1 MFNVGAPEMMVI
13 FLLALLLLGPEKLP
27 KAARTMGKVMGEL
40 RRYSDG
46 FREEIK
52 SVMDDVIETDARTEG
67 AKLSTAEQAEPDVHE
82 VKATAE
88 PELHAAVEDN
98 PAPATGAP
106 EKPALRAVQDRLPE
120 TPPAVTGE
128 APDADAATG

>member
-46 FREEIK
+46 FREELK

-67 AKLSTAEQAEPDVHE
+67 AKLATTERAEPEIHE

-88 PELHAAVEDN
+88 SDVHPATEHA
-98 PAPATGAP
+98 PAPGVDAG
-106 EKPALRAVQDRLPE
+106 EKPALRAVEDPVREAPR
-120 TPPAVTGE
+120 TSTGE
-128 APDADAATG
+128 PPEADAATG